1 MRASRLKR
9 FFDLQE
15 KRAKAAGELSREVV
29 RLCSKGVMVIHRHG
43 NVGPLLS
50 AAERTLKRL
59 EKISVD
65 SGVLEIA
72 QQEFGELF
80 ILKYILE
87 KGKIPEPEQVGI
99 PYYPYLMAL
108 ADVVGELRRKLLDSL
123 RRREFKRAEELL
135 QYMEEIF
142 EFLSSFDHPESILP
156 GLRRKRDILRR
167 VLEES
172 RGDLTLAV
180 VRS

>member
-1 MRASRLKR
+1 MRVSKLKR

-15 KRAKAAGELSREVV
+15 KRAKAAEELSREVV
-29 RLCSKGVMVIHRHG
+29 RLCSKGVMLIHRHG
-43 NVGPLLS
+43 DVRPLLS
-50 AAERTLKRL
+50 AAERALKRL
-59 EKISVD
+59 EKISVNP
-65 SGVLEIA
+65 SVLEIA

-108 ADVVGELRRKLLDSL
+108 ADVVGELRRELLDSL
-123 RRREFKRAEELL
+123 RRREFKRAEEFL
-135 QYMEEIF
+135 QHMEGIF
-142 EFLSSFDHPESILP
+142 EFLSTFDHPESILP